1 MNPTLALPRRRFL
14 RGLGISLALPAL
26 ESLLPTAR
34 ALAAATKAPKLAT
47 TLAGNPLRMA
57 FLYVPNG
64 VNVARWRP
72 IGEGQDYQLGETMKP
87 LEGLKQH
94 FQVFS
99 GFEHQNG
106 WGRQDGAGD
115 HARANATILT
125 GARPKKTAGSD
136 IRLGI
141 SVDQFAARHIGSAT
155 RFPSLELSC
164 DGVRKSGACDS
175 GYSCA
180 YQFNISWRSET
191 TPMAPE
197 SNPRLV
203 FERLFGSGKGEERQ
217 RSLAMRQ
224 AQQKSILDFVHAD
237 AEALARQLGRNDQHK
252 LDEYLTGVREIEQ
265 RIAQSERF
273 GPLPDP
279 GVDAPAEEIP
289 GQYEA
294 HIRLMLDMLVLAFR
308 TDSTRISTFLLAHDG
323 SNRSFREI
331 GVSDGHHSISHHQND
346 PDKLD
351 RIGRIDHFYIR
362 QLAYFLERMRDTR
375 EADGTSLLDNSML
388 VYGSGLSDGNR
399 HNHSDLPVILAG
411 KAGGAYHPGRHVKLG
426 DTAMTNLYVRM
437 LQTMGVKTDRFGDST
452 GILRDV

>member
-1 MNPTLALPRRRFL
+1 MNSTPALPRRRFL
-14 RGLGISLALPAL
+14 RGLGLSIALPAL
-26 ESLLPTAR
+26 ESLMPAAR
-34 ALAAATKAPKLAT
+34 ALAASAAPKLAT
-47 TLAGNPLRMA
+47 THAGHPLRMA
-57 FLYVPNG
+57 FVYVPNG

-72 IGEGQDYQLGETMKP
+72 IGEGSDYQLGETMKP

-94 FQVFS
+94 FSVFT

-136 IRLGI
+136 IRLGV
-141 SVDQFAARHIGSAT
+141 SVDQLAARHVGNAT

-164 DGVRKSGACDS
+164 DGARKTGACDS

-191 TPMAPE
+191 TPVAPE

-203 FERLFGSGKGEERQ
+203 FERLFGAGKGPERQ
-217 RSLAMRQ
+217 RSLQMRH

-237 AEALARQLGRNDQHK
+237 AAALQRQLGRNDRHK

-265 RIAQSERF
+265 RIAQSERW

-279 GVDAPAEEIP
+279 GVDAPADIP
-289 GQYEA
+289 GEYEA
-294 HIRLMLDMLVLAFR
+294 HIRLMMDMLVLAFR
-308 TDSTRISTFLLAHDG
+308 TDSTRISTFMLAHDG

-331 GVSDGHHSISHHQND
+331 GVGDGHHSISHHQND

-351 RIGRIDHFYIR
+351 RIGKIDLFYTK
-362 QLAYFLERMRDTR
+362 QLAYLLEKMRDTK
-375 EADGTSLLDNSML
+375 EANGMSLLDNSML
-388 VYGSGLSDGNR
+388 VYCSGLSDGNR
-399 HNHSDLPVILAG
+399 HNHSDLPVIVAG
-411 KAGGAYHPGRHVKLG
+411 KAGGAYRPGRHVKLG

-452 GILRDV
+452 GTLRDV